1 MILDS
6 NGNTVMPGRKLEDMS
21 ANELRAK
28 LYNADVKYPANASRQ
43 DLIRLIRENIKYH
56 LCSHVTTMYKH
67 LGTSLRRPYFNKEEN
82 NMEVFP

>member
-1 MILDS
+1 MIVDS

-43 DLIRLIRENIKYH
+43 DLIRLIRENIK
-56 LCSHVTTMYKH
+56 
-67 LGTSLRRPYFNKEEN
+67 
-82 NMEVFP
+82 